1 MTDFDGEILE
11 WIQVAK
17 GDKCPLCKGTG
28 KIRDGHM
35 TCPKCGGKKV
45 AKDANE
51 SLSTVMRHDQDHD
64 DWHRSHGDAPCTSE
78 ADCAAKRAKYAEV
91 KAEQGVT
98 KGDTPGHA
106 FHGNQWLTAQNSKW
120 TNAQN
125 LSNQLLPANNLHLH
139 HEDGADPKEVAGQ
152 HEIAAILH
160 SGMSQS
166 LRKLV
171 FVPKSGLPI
180 AKITADLINKAA
192 DLHESAAQAHDKASQ
207 ATHDHGISQES
218 INAAMTAARAS
229 RAATSATNEAF
240 DVAENAGM
248 APALAQAQR
257 MGIISKGGPGSGAQ
271 AGHQFEGNQYTGGHA
286 YNGRTGADKGAIST
300 IPKNVGHRDFD
311 ANTTLGQIGRMNVLA
326 VSGGRVHTLFADD
339 KRGGGKAIGLEFPV
353 GHGYKVRTFLA
364 DNDSYTVQR
373 VFSRAGKDTV
383 KGEETDVYA
392 PEVGEAVYRAGMY
405 VNVPFGG
412 HNP

>member
-51 SLSTVMRHDQDHD
+51 SLATVMRHDQDHD

-106 FHGNQWLTAQNSKW
+106 FHGNQW

-125 LSNQLLPANNLHLH
+125 LSDQLLPANNLHLH
-139 HEDGADPKEVAGQ
+139 HEDGADPEKVAGQ
-152 HEIAAILH
+152 HEIASMLH
-160 SGMSQS
+160 SEMSQS
-166 LRKLV
+166 LRKLPT
-171 FVPKSGLPI
+171 VPKSPI
-180 AKITADLINKAA
+180 GKIVNKLLYKAS
-192 DLHESAAQAHDKASQ
+192 DLHDLASQAHEKASQ
-207 ATHDHGISQES
+207 ATLDHGISQES
-218 INAAMTAARAS
+218 INAAMTAVRAS

-248 APALAQAQR
+248 APALNNESNLMSKASEIA
-257 MGIISKGGPGSGAQ
+257 KGGPGSGAQ
-271 AGHQFEGNQYTGGHA
+271 AGHPFEGNQYTTGHA

-339 KRGGGKAIGLEFPV
+339 KRGGGKAIGLELPV